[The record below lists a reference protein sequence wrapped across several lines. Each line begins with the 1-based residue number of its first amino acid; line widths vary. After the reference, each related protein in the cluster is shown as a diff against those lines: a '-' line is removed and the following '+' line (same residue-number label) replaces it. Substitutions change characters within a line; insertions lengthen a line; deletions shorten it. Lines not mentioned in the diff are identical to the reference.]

1 MENDKIK
8 NGAFILA
15 RKLFS
20 SLVWREKPAT
30 WLKIWLYIVG
40 NVSHQDSE
48 NYKKGE
54 GFFQF
59 SKELDKIGCDVTVDI
74 VKKSISFFKK
84 SAMISTRRSTRGIRI
99 KVLNYNRYQTLDN
112 YTGTNISTKKALRK
126 HQESTPIDKNVK
138 NVKNTSEDS
147 HGISSI
153 IKEFENIDIKNKTY
167 YGNTTQRKACSFLIE
182 NYGLDKVV
190 KVINE
195 VLPKSNE
202 LDYFPTITSPLQ
214 LRDKWTSLESAIKK
228 YQSKKL
234 STKNKY
240 QVI

>member
-15 RKLFS
+15 RRLFS

-30 WLKIWLYIVG
+30 WIKIWLYILG

-84 SAMISTRRSTRGIRI
+84 SAMISTRRSTRGMRI

-112 YTGTNISTKKALRK
+112 YTGTSISTKKALRK

-138 NVKNTSEDS
+138 NVKNVKYSEDS
-147 HGISSI
+147 QGISAI
-153 IKEFENIDIKNKTY
+153 IKEFEDIDIKNKTY
-167 YGNTTQRKACSFLIE
+167 YGNTTQRKACLFLIE
-182 NYGLDKVV
+182 NYGLNQVLKLIPKLKETNRRSVYQITTPWEMKEKITKVF
-190 KVINE
+190 
-195 VLPKSNE
+195 NE
-202 LDYFPTITSPLQ
+202 LN
-214 LRDKWTSLESAIKK
+214 RVGKDKKDT
-228 YQSKKL
+228 Y
-234 STKNKY
+234 Y
-240 QVI
+240 G